1 MEDWVIT
8 LIDSADKLKELM
20 RKVITLLLLHGLVL
34 TLLLLSLFQLC
45 LLILPLQVLLRN
57 QVGESS
63 KQGIQAS

>member
-20 RKVITLLLLHGLVL
+20 RKVITLLLSHCLVL